1 VTQPRRGQFNPVAVL
16 VIVALVPVVVLAGL
30 RSLLPEG
37 NTASPTELSSMPSSG
52 AQVAASRSVMS
63 VRRIAPEISGRA
75 NRAQL
80 VSALGAV
87 TSSMASTSCFALSVD
102 GVPLE
107 LSGARTAIPAST
119 VKIVIATAAIE
130 ILGADF
136 TFTTRVMG
144 PSPVGGV
151 INGDIVLVGGGDPLL
166 SGDWYPNSNLDRYP
180 VFGHTSLDALASS
193 LAVSGVTEIN
203 GRVLGDGSRYDDEW
217 YYSEWGDGVA
227 GIEAGPIDALMAN
240 DARIEGDDYRASD
253 PAAGAAR
260 EFIQRLNAAGI
271 TVSAGS
277 GVGVPA
283 GTDVELAAIDSSPL
297 SVVIAEMLQNSDN
310 NTAEMLVKELGL
322 HATGV
327 GSRANGLATVTGAL
341 ESLGIDVSELN
352 LVDGSGLSN
361 SATLR
366 CQTLVDA
373 LEAADQSVIDGL
385 AVAGVSGTLSSV
397 FTDGPMTGKLKAK
410 TGTLG
415 NLPFN
420 QDPPAVKALSGEFV
434 ASGGETLTFA
444 LVLNQSMVNDQ
455 SNYRPIWDALAS
467 AMGAYPSGPTVSEMS
482 P

>member
-1 VTQPRRGQFNPVAVL
+1 MTQPRRGQFNPVVVL
-16 VIVALVPVVVLAGL
+16 VVVALVPVIVLAGL

-37 NTASPTELSSMPSSG
+37 NAGSTTELSSMPAAG
-52 AQVAASRSVMS
+52 AQVTASRSLMS
-63 VRRIAPEISGRA
+63 VRRVAPEISGQA

-80 VSALGAV
+80 VNALGTV
-87 TSSMASTSCFALSVD
+87 TSSMASSSCFALSVD
-102 GVPLE
+102 GVSLE

-193 LAVSGVTEIN
+193 LAASGVTEIN
-203 GRVLGDGSRYDDEW
+203 GRVLGDGTRYDDEW

-271 TVSAGS
+271 EVSAGS
-277 GVGVPA
+277 GVGTPA
-283 GTDVELAAIDSSPL
+283 GTDGELAAIESSPL
-297 SVVIAEMLQNSDN
+297 STVIAEMLQNSDN

-327 GSRANGLATVTGAL
+327 GSRANGLAAVTGAL

-415 NLPFN
+415 NLPFD

-467 AMGAYPSGPTVSEMS
+467 AMAAYPSGPTVSEMS

>member
-1 VTQPRRGQFNPVAVL
+1 MTQSRQGQFNPVVVL
-16 VIVALVPVVVLAGL
+16 VLVALVPTIVLAGL
-30 RSLLPEG
+30 RSILPEG
-37 NTASPTELSSMPSSG
+37 NSAPTVELSSLPSTGS
-52 AQVAASRSVMS
+52 QVVTDRSLMT
-63 VRRIAPEISGRA
+63 VRRVAPEISGRA

-80 VSALGAV
+80 TTALNSVSSA
-87 TSSMASTSCFALSVD
+87 MASSSCFALSVD

-107 LSGARTAIPAST
+107 LSGSRSAIPAST
-119 VKIVIATAAIE
+119 VKIIIAAAAVE
-130 ILGADF
+130 LLGKDF

-151 INGDIVLVGGGDPLL
+151 INGDVVLVGGGDPLL

-193 LAVSGVTEIN
+193 LASSGVTAIN
-203 GRVLGDGSRYDDEW
+203 GRVLGDGTRYDDEW
-217 YYSEWGDGVA
+217 YYSEWGEGVA

-260 EFIQRLNAAGI
+260 EFVQRLSAVGVQVFAG
-271 TVSAGS
+271 T

-283 GTDVELAAIDSSPL
+283 ATDVELATIESSSLP
-297 SVVIAEMLQNSDN
+297 VVVAEMLQNSDN
-310 NTAEMLVKELGL
+310 NTAEMLVKEMGL
-322 HATGV
+322 QSTGV
-327 GSRANGLATVTGAL
+327 GSRANGLAAVASTL
-341 ESLGIDVSELN
+341 ESMGVDISEMN

-366 CQTLVDA
+366 CQTLVDT
-373 LEAADQSVIDGL
+373 LEIADRSVIDGL
-385 AVAGVSGTLSSV
+385 AVAGVSGTLSTV
-397 FTDGPMTGKLKAK
+397 FTDGPMTGRLKAK

-420 QDPPAVKALSGEFV
+420 EDPPAVKALSGEFV

-444 LVLNQSMVNDQ
+444 LLLNQSMVNDQ
-455 SNYRPIWDALAS
+455 SNYRPIWDSLAS
-467 AMGAYPSGPTVSEMS
+467 AFAAYPSGPTVSEMA